1 MHRCLQLAEAGSG
14 NVAPNPMVGC
24 VIVHHGDIIGEGYH
38 TKYGHHHAEVEA
50 INSVKNKELLSES
63 TLYVNLE
70 PCSHY
75 GKTPPCADLILQ
87 NKIPEVVFAI
97 EDPNPLVAGNGK
109 RKLEENGVKVVSGIL
124 SNEAQEL
131 NKRFLRFQL
140 EQRPY
145 ITLKWA
151 QTFNGYIDDNNDAP
165 LKITQH
171 MTDVIMHKRRHKESA
186 ILVGYNTANKDNP
199 RLDCRHV
206 SDKIPTRIVID
217 KNNKLSTDKYLIS
230 DGNGCIILNEVESKT
245 IGNIQ
250 YIQLND
256 CKNPFEIASCIYQQ
270 NIQSVLVEGGA
281 NTLQMFINSDLWDE
295 AIVITSEMIVKNG
308 LKAPQLNA
316 GILIQNIQSG
326 ADRIS
331 YLKNENR

>member
-14 NVAPNPMVGC
+14 YVAPNPMVGC
-24 VIVHHGDIIGEGYH
+24 VIVHQGRIIGEGFH
-38 TKYGHHHAEVEA
+38 TKYGSHHAEVEA
-50 INSVKNKELLSES
+50 IKSVKNKELLSES

-75 GKTPPCADLILQ
+75 GKTPPCADLIIQ

-124 SNEAQEL
+124 ADEAREL
-131 NKRFLRFQL
+131 NKRFLTFQL
-140 EQRPY
+140 EKRPY

-151 QTFNGYIDDNNDAP
+151 QTFNGFIDDNSDVP

-171 MTDVIMHKRRHKESA
+171 MTDIIMHKKRHEESA

-199 RLDCRHV
+199 KLDCRHV

-217 KNNKLSTDKYLIS
+217 KNNSLSADKYLLS
-230 DGNGCIILNEVESKT
+230 DGNGCMVLNETESKT
-245 IGNIQ
+245 IGNVE

-256 CKNPFEIASCIYQQ
+256 CKNPFEIVSYLYQK

-281 NTLQMFINSDLWDE
+281 KTLQMFIDSNLWDE
-295 AIVITSEMIVKNG
+295 ALRITNNDVIKNG
-308 LKAPQLNA
+308 VKAPQLNS
-316 GILIQNIQSG
+316 GVLIQSIQSG

-331 YLKNENR
+331 YLKNENP